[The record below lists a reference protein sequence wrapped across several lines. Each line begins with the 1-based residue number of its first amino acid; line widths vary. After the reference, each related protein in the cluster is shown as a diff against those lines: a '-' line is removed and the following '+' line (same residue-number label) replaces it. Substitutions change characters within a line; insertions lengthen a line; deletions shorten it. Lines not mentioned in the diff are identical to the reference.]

1 MDDDIF
7 EEDEFFR
14 IELFNVRS
22 HASDG
27 MYDEN
32 RENQANVA
40 KLVPP
45 TVATVIILDDD
56 HAGVFSFPEATLTV
70 RIFLLF
76 HRFKKASFT
85 TQ

>member
-22 HASDG
+22 HAPDG
-27 MYDEN
+27 MYDDSPSGEP
-32 RENQANVA
+32 EPA

-45 TVATVIILDDD
+45 TVATVVILDDD
-56 HAGVFSFPEATLTV
+56 HAGVFGFTEPTLTV
-70 RIFLLF
+70 SNSV
-76 HRFKKASFT
+76 AS
-85 TQ
+85 

>member
-22 HASDG
+22 HAPDG
-27 MYDEN
+27 GYE
-32 RENQANVA
+32 EQGEPA

-45 TVATVIILDDD
+45 TVATVVILDDD
-56 HAGVFSFPEATLTV
+56 HAGVFSFVEPTLTV
-70 RIFLLF
+70 CFF
-76 HRFKKASFT
+76 KFKRFFYWVDR
-85 TQ
+85 